1 MDPAY
6 SMSHMDHMGENP
18 ADYIGELVRRQNIHT
33 LMYKEILHNFK
44 DMTVKADKN
53 KNLYQLYMKNYEA
66 QYDWWEITAYMLQD
80 DYNYE
85 SLAVRFNIDLE
96 VVTHMMS

>member
-1 MDPAY
+1 M
-6 SMSHMDHMGENP
+6 
-18 ADYIGELVRRQNIHT
+18 DYIRQEPAVHMGELVRRQNIHT
-33 LMYKEILHNFK
+33 LMYKEILHNVK
-44 DMTVKADKN
+44 DMTIKADKN

-66 QYDWWEITAYMLQD
+66 QYDWWEITAYILQD

-96 VVTHMMS
+96 VLRHMMA